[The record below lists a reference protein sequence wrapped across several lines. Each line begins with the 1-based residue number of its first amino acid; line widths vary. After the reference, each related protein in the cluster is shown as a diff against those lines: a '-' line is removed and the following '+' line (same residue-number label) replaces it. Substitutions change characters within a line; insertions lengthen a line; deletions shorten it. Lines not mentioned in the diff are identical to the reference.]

1 MDKKFF
7 LEELFDELRSLSD
20 QYDSDD
26 NEVDVFVLKPN
37 EVNVFAEDILKTVKK
52 HLDKELV
59 LAEDE
64 DEDIEA
70 DELDDLFW
78 LDGDDE
84 LE

>member
-26 NEVDVFVLKPN
+26 NEIDVFVLKPN
-37 EVNVFAEDILKTVKK
+37 EVSVFAEDILKTVKK

-59 LAEDE
+59 LVEDD

-70 DELDDLFW
+70 EELDDLFW